1 MQQNYELLKA
11 KEIIAILDG
20 DTTIEEDDH
29 FKVIMPYLSGPAL
42 CELSQKFG
50 CYQEYYW
57 GNSSKPNL
65 SRWQYMDNILEYVIK
80 ENKASQ
86 FLNYMM
92 SKERFASVLRRCD
105 NVEEIEKK
113 YKYIVEKVICKINS
127 ILYFGGH
134 ELLVV
139 NGQYIVK
146 SIGNE
151 IVVDIPN
158 INVIDRDY
166 IRSLSERAL
175 KDIDDNNMDSAV
187 TKARTMLEEIFCY
200 AIEMKN
206 CEPSDGGDIGK
217 LYKQVKDLYSMHADN
232 SMDKRINKMLSGL
245 ENIVQSIAE
254 MRNNGSDSHGLGN
267 KRVDIF
273 NYHARLAVNAST
285 TMAEFI
291 LSVCQNNIE
300 KGVDPNE

>member
-1 MQQNYELLKA
+1 MQQNYELLKT

-20 DTTIEEDDH
+20 DTVVEEAEELR
-29 FKVIMPYLSGPAL
+29 VSMPYLSGPDL

-50 CYQEYYW
+50 FYQEYHW
-57 GNSSKPNL
+57 GNSPKPNL

-86 FLNYMM
+86 FLSYMM
-92 SKERFASVLRRCD
+92 SKERFVSILKKYD

-113 YKYIVEKVICKINS
+113 YKYIVEKVIGKINS
-127 ILYFGGH
+127 ILYFGGN
-134 ELLVV
+134 ELSII
-139 NGQYIVK
+139 NGQYIIK
-146 SIGNE
+146 GIGDK

-158 INVIDRDY
+158 INVIDREY
-166 IRSLSERAL
+166 IKNLSERAL
-175 KDIDDNNMDSAV
+175 KDIEDNNLDSAV
-187 TKARTMLEEIFCY
+187 TKARTMLEEVFCY

-206 CEPSDGGDIGK
+206 CEPSDNGDIGK
-217 LYKQVKDLYSMHADN
+217 LYKQVKDLYNMHADSN
-232 SMDKRINKMLSGL
+232 MDKRINKMLSGL

-254 MRNNGSDSHGLGN
+254 LRNNGSDSHGLGK
-267 KRVDIF
+267 KRVNIL

-291 LSVCQNNIE
+291 LSVCQNNI
-300 KGVDPNE
+300 